1 MAEATHAEA
10 VAALK
15 SVTDVCQMTVS
26 REVLVV
32 MPDEEEEEGEGGEVY
47 CIYICVLMSEYSTII
62 ADGKGISRGAEW
74 HKFQLHSTFYILRN
88 YECGKNFGP
97 LHVHAFFDTRSM
109 IMHVYLPAASSQ
121 RCIQL

>member
-32 MPDEEEEEGEGGEVY
+32 MPDEEEEEEEGEGGEVY
-47 CIYICVLMSEYSTII
+47 CMCTYIYMSDYSIII

-74 HKFQLHSTFYILRN
+74 RKFQLHSTFY
-88 YECGKNFGP
+88 
-97 LHVHAFFDTRSM
+97 
-109 IMHVYLPAASSQ
+109 
-121 RCIQL
+121 